1 MFEFIRIQYEM
12 GKLSEEQVRG
22 FVPRW
27 ISEEEAEE
35 ILGGENDDN
44 GA

>member
-12 GKLSEEQVRG
+12 GKLTEEQVRG

-27 ISEEEAEE
+27 ISEEQAEE
-35 ILGGENDDN
+35 IIGKEEV
-44 GA
+44 